1 MTYYGYRLIINGITI
16 WNSLISKGTYQAVP
30 QKRIAASWEDANLI
44 SHEEVLSN
52 QKMDIS
58 FALRERTLEE
68 QDSIKGVFATREN
81 ISVTYWDDTTCAY
94 KSGEF
99 KMEAPKFSHR
109 NTIGGIN
116 YNPTTIHLV
125 EY

>member
-1 MTYYGYRLIINGITI
+1 MSYSGYRIIINGITI

-52 QKMDIS
+52 RKMDIS
-58 FALRERTLEE
+58 FALRERSLEE
-68 QDSIKGVFATREN
+68 QESIMGIFALEEN
-81 ISVTYWDDTTCAY
+81 VPVTYWDDKTCTY
-94 KSGEF
+94 KTGTF
-99 KMEAPKFSHR
+99 KMEAPKFQHR

-116 YNPTTIHLV
+116 YNPTTIHLI